1 MKWLERAIKWTE
13 DTQVRMQ
20 RTILLGR
27 LHKTE
32 RKMQEAFSELARL
45 GEENPDHKTN
55 QHYNVRHALKQAM
68 MDLAQYKRELGLV
81 DNVAAEFR
89 RIRGGAV
96 R

>member
-1 MKWLERAIKWTE
+1 MKWLERVIKWTE
-13 DTQVRMQ
+13 DATARAQ
-20 RTILLGR
+20 RSLLLSR
-27 LHKTE
+27 LNKAE
-32 RKMQEAFSELARL
+32 RRMQEAFSELARL
-45 GEENPDHKTN
+45 GEENPERKTN
-55 QHYNVRHALKQAM
+55 QHYNVRHALKQSM